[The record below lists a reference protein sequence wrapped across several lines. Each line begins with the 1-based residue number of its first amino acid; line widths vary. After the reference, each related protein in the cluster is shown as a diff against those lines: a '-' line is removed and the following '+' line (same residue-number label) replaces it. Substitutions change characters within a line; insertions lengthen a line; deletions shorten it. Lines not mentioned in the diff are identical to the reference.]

1 MKAQRMILGQV
12 EPPMATD
19 DPSLVTILLGAFT
32 VMAGVVAYLYK
43 LMETKNAQQIAYLQ
57 ERVKELERRL
67 DECKAEHEKSTE
79 LFAQM
84 KAEIDTIRKDR
95 YK

>member
-1 MKAQRMILGQV
+1 MILGQV
-12 EPPMATD
+12 EPPMTGD

-43 LMETKNAQQIAYLQ
+43 LMETKNAQQIVDLKD
-57 ERVKELERRL
+57 RVKDLERRL
-67 DECKAEHEKSTE
+67 EECKDEHEKSME
-79 LFAQM
+79 RWEALRQ
-84 KAEIDTIRKDR
+84 EIDIIRKDR